1 MTQNNQVAV
10 IDRAKQMLPE
20 KGQFNAANSFTMNYG
35 QETGF
40 AVMAIQNNPYLLN
53 CTPDSMRSAII
64 NVALTGI
71 SLNPAL
77 KYAYLVPRKVK
88 NELRAVLDISYMGMI
103 KILTDAGAVKS
114 ISADVIC
121 EHDDFVYSQGSSPIL
136 KHKPDLLKDRGKPI
150 GAYAIAYFR
159 DGGFQFE
166 VMAKPEIEKIR
177 ATSESWKNNDTRQ
190 FSPWEKWAD
199 EMWKKTV
206 MKRLFK
212 VLPKTHFDAKLIAAL
227 SKEHE
232 NELADA
238 ADTTGRIDSIFEDV
252 VEPEVIQDEPRKKN
266 PVTSKSIK
274 DETKEVPEKLFNEV
288 QGELKEDQDKS

>member
-10 IDRAKQMLPE
+10 IDRAKTMMPE
-20 KGQFNAANSFTMNYG
+20 KINFNAANSFEMNYG
-35 QETGF
+35 QECGF
-40 AVMAIQNNPYLLN
+40 AMMAIQNNPYLLN
-53 CTPDSMRSAII
+53 CTQDSLKSAII
-64 NVALTGI
+64 SVALTGI

-77 KYAYLVPRKVK
+77 KYAYLVPRNTKDGLK
-88 NELRAVLDISYMGMI
+88 CCLDISYMGLI

-114 ISADVIC
+114 VFADVVC
-121 EHDDFVYSQGSSPIL
+121 EKDHFLYSQGSTPTL
-136 KHKPDLLKDRGKPI
+136 EHKPDLLKDRGQPF

-177 ATSESWKNNDTRQ
+177 ATSESYKNESTRQ
-190 FSPWEKWAD
+190 YSPWERWAS

-212 VLPKTHFDAKLIAAL
+212 TLPKTNFDDKLIAAL

-232 NELADA
+232 NEM
-238 ADTTGRIDSIFEDV
+238 ADTIDVNERMESIFEEV
-252 VEPEVIQDEPRKKN
+252 QEPEVVEEKVQVVDSEKP
-266 PVTSKSIK
+266 KS
-274 DETKEVPEKLFNEV
+274 KEVPEKLFDET
-288 QGELKEDQDKS
+288 QKDLKKEQEKK

>member
-10 IDRAKQMLPE
+10 IDRAKTMMPE
-20 KGQFNAANSFTMNYG
+20 KTHFNAANSFEMNYG
-35 QETGF
+35 QECGF

-53 CTPDSMRSAII
+53 CTQDSLKSAII
-64 NVALTGI
+64 SVALTGI

-77 KYAYLVPRKVK
+77 KYAYLVPRASGKGNDRVTK
-88 NELRAVLDISYMGMI
+88 AVLDISYMGMI

-114 ISADVIC
+114 VFADVVC
-121 EHDDFVYSQGSSPIL
+121 EKDHFLYSQGSNPTL
-136 KHKPDLLKDRGKPI
+136 EHKPDLLKDRGQPF

-177 ATSESWKNNDTRQ
+177 ATSESYKNEATRQ
-190 FSPWEKWAD
+190 YSPWEKWTS

-212 VLPKTHFDAKLIAAL
+212 TLPKTNFDDKLIAAL

-232 NELADA
+232 NEM
-238 ADTTGRIDSIFEDV
+238 ADTIDVNERMETIFEDV
-252 VEPEVIQDEPRKKN
+252 QEETSVVIEAKDP
-266 PVTSKSIK
+266 KS
-274 DETKEVPEKLFNEV
+274 KEVPEELFNKTQEDLKKE
-288 QGELKEDQDKS
+288 QEGEKK